1 MVHGPWDYRV
11 REVVRLIEIPPN
23 TATCQV
29 SWRSW
34 SIDHRDNEW
43 DRVIIDGIT
52 VWEQQAHYSCDGWDQ
67 GPTDF
72 PGYYIS
78 NGWICYLDV
87 SVGVPC
93 SGTMTVKFMSD
104 VNQIITNEGWAFSD
118 FSVTGT
124 SDSGRWNGGELEILN
139 LVDLARKNVT

>member
-1 MVHGPWDYRV
+1 M
-11 REVVRLIEIPPN
+11 
-23 TATCQV
+23 
-29 SWRSW
+29 
-34 SIDHRDNEW
+34 
-43 DRVIIDGIT
+43 IIDGIT

-93 SGTMTVKFMSD
+93 SGTMAVKFTSD

-118 FSVTGT
+118 FSVTDT

-139 LVDLARKNVT
+139 LVDNEPCGKLAQIVGQLFFPFKNAVGVCSVRE